1 MTVAE
6 EHAHALAEMFRR
18 FARHEFRGVSTRYEY
33 LAELLAERPD
43 LSEPLR
49 AAGPGQRRAI
59 LYFAAIQY
67 LLRTTARGHPLT
79 AYLPT
84 LGGTRGVDAGLGT
97 ALTDLVSTYRDE
109 LIMLC
114 ATRTTQT
121 NEARRAAVLRA
132 GFGRA
137 TGYADGRPLHLVELG
152 TSAGL
157 LLISDRYACRYVGP
171 DGRTETYGPAGVAEE
186 LTMTIALRGG
196 GWPEPAAAELT
207 VIDRVGV
214 DLAPI
219 DAADPLAT
227 DWLRACVWPEQTER
241 LARLEA
247 ALAEVARV
255 RPRLVA
261 GDMVDTLPKL
271 LDTVDDGAVPCVFAS
286 MALTYLDRADRR
298 RLAATL
304 ATVGA
309 ERDLTVVLNE
319 ASAAG
324 AELFLDQPP
333 AAAGPPDLLA
343 AALLTV
349 VAWRG
354 GRATIEIL
362 GRTGGHGDWLAWH
375 PAEHAY
381 VAPSG

>member
-1 MTVAE
+1 MTVIEQYAP
-6 EHAHALAEMFRR
+6 AEMFRR
-18 FARHEFRGVSTRYEY
+18 FARHEFRGVSPRYVY
-33 LAELLAERPD
+33 LSELLAERPD

-49 AAGPGQRRAI
+49 AAAPGQRRAI
-59 LYFAAIQY
+59 LYFAAVQY
-67 LLRTTARGHPLT
+67 LLRTTAVGHPLA

-84 LGGTRGVDAGLGT
+84 LGGTLGVDDGLSA
-97 ALTDLVSTYRDE
+97 ALTDLVTTYRDE
-109 LIMLC
+109 LTALC

-132 GFGRA
+132 GFGQA
-137 TGYADGRPLHLVELG
+137 TAYAGGRPLHLVELG

-157 LLISDRYACRYVGP
+157 LLISDRYACRYVRP
-171 DGRTETYGPAGVAEE
+171 DGRAETYGPAGVPEE
-186 LTMTIALRGG
+186 LTMTVALHGA
-196 GWPEPAAAELT
+196 GWPEPAATELT
-207 VIDRVGV
+207 VADRVGI

-261 GDMVDTLPKL
+261 GDMVETLPTL
-271 LDTVDDGAVPCVFAS
+271 IAGVADTAVPVVFAS

-304 ATVGA
+304 AAVGA

-324 AELFLDQPP
+324 AELFLDARP
-333 AAAGPPDLLA
+333 AAAGPPGVLA

-349 VAWRG
+349 VSWRD
-354 GRATIEIL
+354 GRATVEVL
-362 GRTGGHGDWLAWH
+362 GRTGGHGDWLEWH
-375 PAEHAY
+375 PTTHAY
-381 VAPSG
+381 AAPAV